1 MDVAAKNL
9 DSNDRFNDDDDKDNY
24 DNDDHVDGDGSQKP
38 RQQSQ
43 VQMLNTAILFI
54 LSHFHLKGT
63 PLIVY
68 DDNILCLIIYP
79 CADCI

>member
-24 DNDDHVDGDGSQKP
+24 DNDDHDDGDGSQKP
-38 RQQSQ
+38 RPQQSQ
-43 VQMLNTAILFI
+43 VQMFNTAILFI

-63 PLIVY
+63 PMIVY
-68 DDNILCLIIYP
+68 DENILCLI
-79 CADCI
+79 